1 MTNLPIV
8 IEMEWLDEKEEVEA
22 AMAQAMEC
30 YPISILPHSSRL
42 FLDYAEQREPLL
54 PFFHS
59 SPYSTGWMLHRTPI
73 SADAREAIAGI
84 LETQNREFG
93 SGEKVFVNIAALRRG
108 ANAVVTGQQVT
119 LLGGP
124 LYTLLKAATAV
135 RKAYDARAAGHP
147 HVPIFWLATEDHDL
161 DEADHVTFPSRHEL
175 HTLKLKM
182 PERMASPVGGLTLTE
197 DIRRVL
203 DEAAGLLEPG
213 TVTEALQ
220 EFYKPGITYA
230 LAFAKFIS
238 RVFAEHGLIVLD
250 ASSRECHALG
260 AEVLRKAITS
270 ADELQAALL
279 ERDKLLAARG
289 YHSQVLVTAE
299 SGLLFLIDAESGAR
313 LPLKRTADGWLAGKK
328 VYSETALLEILET
341 EPERLSPNALL
352 RPVFQDAI
360 LPTSAYIGGPAEIAY
375 FAQSEVL
382 YERILERTTPV
393 LPRLS
398 ATLIEPAV
406 AELLAQHELS
416 LTDVISLRPEEL
428 AVRLGARAMPV
439 ENKRKLAAAGNAL
452 DVELQALTEY
462 LHSLD
467 AGLGRSADVA
477 ASKMRYQMNRLRRL
491 SANYQLQRE
500 ASLRRHAD
508 ALALAVFPD
517 GHLQERLIGAAWFLS
532 RYGEGLASVLVEHA
546 AQECPGHKAIFL

>member
-1 MTNLPIV
+1 MTEQI
-8 IEMEWLDEKEEVEA
+8 
-22 AMAQAMEC
+22 EC
-30 YPISILPHSSRL
+30 YPISILPHSSKL

-59 SPYSTGWMLHRTPI
+59 SPYSTGWMLHRSPV
-73 SADAREAIAGI
+73 SEGAREAIAGI
-84 LETQNREFG
+84 LERQNGEFG
-93 SGEKVFVNIAALRRG
+93 AGEKVFANIAALRRG

-124 LYTLLKAATAV
+124 LYTLLKAATAI
-135 RKAYDARAAGHP
+135 RKAHDARAAGHP

-175 HTLKLKM
+175 RTLKLKT
-182 PERMASPVGGLTLTE
+182 PERAASPVGELTLSD
-197 DIRRVL
+197 DIQRVL
-203 DEAAGLLEPG
+203 DEAVGLLEPG
-213 TVTEALQ
+213 ATVEALQ
-220 EFYKPGITYA
+220 EFYKPGVTFA
-230 LAFAKFIS
+230 RAFARFIS
-238 RVFAEHGLIVLD
+238 RVFADHGLIVLD

-270 ADELQAALL
+270 ADELQAALI
-279 ERDKLLAARG
+279 ERDKLLASRG
-289 YHSQVLVTAE
+289 YHSQVLVTAT
-299 SGLLFLIDAESGAR
+299 SGLLFLINEERGAETGAR
-313 LPLKRTADGWLAGKK
+313 LPLKKSADGWLAGKK
-328 VYSETALLEILET
+328 AYSETALLEILEK

-360 LPTSAYIGGPAEIAY
+360 LPTTAYVGGPAEIAY
-375 FAQSEVL
+375 FAQSQVL
-382 YERILERTTPV
+382 YERILGRTTPV
-393 LPRLS
+393 VPRLS

-406 AELLAQHELS
+406 AEALAQHQLS
-416 LTDVISLRPEEL
+416 LTDLISLRPEEL

-439 ENKRKLAAAGNAL
+439 ENKRRLAAAGNSL
-452 DVELQALTEY
+452 DAELGELTEY
-462 LHSLD
+462 MKSLD
-467 AGLGRSADVA
+467 EGLGRSAEVA

-508 ALALAVFPD
+508 ALALALFPN

-546 AQECPGHKAIFL
+546 AQECPGHKAIFA

>member
-1 MTNLPIV
+1 MPQ
-8 IEMEWLDEKEEVEA
+8 EV
-22 AMAQAMEC
+22 EC
-30 YPISILPHSSRL
+30 YPISILPHSSRI

-54 PFFHS
+54 PFFSS
-59 SPYSTGWMLHRTPI
+59 SPYSNGWMLHRSPLNE
-73 SADAREAIAGI
+73 AARERLAAI
-84 LETQNREFG
+84 LEVQNREFG
-93 SGEKVFVNIAALRRG
+93 AGEKVFANIAALRRG

-124 LYTLLKAATAV
+124 LYTLFKAATAI
-135 RKAYDARAAGHP
+135 RKAHDASAAGHP

-175 HTLKLKM
+175 HKLKL
-182 PERMASPVGGLTLTE
+182 ETTVRAGSPAGSVKLGD

-213 TVTEALQ
+213 AVVEALE
-220 EFYKPGITYA
+220 EFYRPEATFA
-230 LAFAKFIS
+230 RAFARLLS
-238 RVFAEHGLIVLD
+238 RVFSDHGLIVID
-250 ASSRECHALG
+250 AASRECHALG

-270 ADELQAALL
+270 AGELHIALV
-279 ERDKLLAARG
+279 ERDKLLAERG
-289 YHSQVLVTAE
+289 YHSQVLVTPQ
-299 SGLLFLIDAESGAR
+299 SGLLFLIDSESGAR
-313 LPLKRTADGWLAGKK
+313 LPLKPKDSGEWSAGKK
-328 VYSETALLEILET
+328 TYSEAELLAILDS

-375 FAQSEVL
+375 SAQSQVL
-382 YERILERTTPV
+382 YERILGRTTPV

-406 AELLAQHELS
+406 AEVLTKHELS
-416 LTDVISLRPEEL
+416 LTDVISQRPEEL

-439 ENKRKLAAAGNAL
+439 ENKRKLATAGN
-452 DVELQALTEY
+452 
-462 LHSLD
+462 SLD
-467 AGLGRSADVA
+467 SELGELTAYMKSLDEGLGRSAEVA

-500 ASLRRHAD
+500 ASLRRHTD
-508 ALALAVFPD
+508 ALAQALFPD
-517 GHLQERLIGAAWFLS
+517 GHLQERLIGTAWFLS
-532 RYGEGLASVLVEHA
+532 RHGQGLTSLLVEQA
-546 AQECPGHKAIFL
+546 AQECPGHKGIFL

>member
-1 MTNLPIV
+1 
-8 IEMEWLDEKEEVEA
+8 
-22 AMAQAMEC
+22 MAQAIEC
-30 YPISILPHSSRL
+30 YPISILPHSSKL
-42 FLDYAEQREPLL
+42 FLDYAEKREPLL

-59 SPYSTGWMLHRTPI
+59 SAYSTGWMLHRTSI
-73 SADAREAIAGI
+73 TQDARESIAGI
-84 LETQNREFG
+84 LERQNREFG
-93 SGEKVFVNIAALRRG
+93 AGEKVFANIDALRRG

-124 LYTLLKAATAV
+124 LYTLLKAATAI
-135 RKAYDARAAGHP
+135 RKAHDARAVGHP

-161 DEADHVTFPSRHEL
+161 DEADHVAFPSRHEL
-175 HTLKLKM
+175 HTLKLKT
-182 PERMASPVGGLTLTE
+182 PEHGASPVGGLMLPG
-197 DIRRVL
+197 DIERVL

-213 TVTEALQ
+213 ATLEALQ
-220 EFYKPGITYA
+220 EFYQPGMSFGM
-230 LAFAKFIS
+230 AFARFIS

-260 AEVLRKAITS
+260 AEVFRKAITE
-270 ADELQAALL
+270 ADSLQSALL
-279 ERDKLLAARG
+279 DRDKLLAERG
-289 YHSQVLVTAE
+289 YHSQVMVTAQ
-299 SGLLFLIDAESGAR
+299 SALLFLIDAESGAR
-313 LPLKRTADGWLAGKK
+313 LPLKRFGNQPEEDGWLAGKK
-328 VYSETALLEILET
+328 PYSQAELLAILEK

-360 LPTSAYIGGPAEIAY
+360 LPTTAYIGGPAEIAY

-382 YERILERTTPV
+382 YERILGLTTPV

-416 LTDVISLRPEEL
+416 LTDVISQRPEEL
-428 AVRLGARAMPV
+428 AARLGARAMPV
-439 ENKRKLAAAGNAL
+439 ENKRKLAAAGSAL
-452 DVELQALTEY
+452 DDELETLTAY
-462 LHSLD
+462 MRSLD
-467 AGLGRSADVA
+467 EGLGRSAEVA

-508 ALALAVFPD
+508 ALALALFPD
-517 GHLQERLIGAAWFLS
+517 QHLQERLVGAAWFLS
-532 RYGEGLASVLVEHA
+532 RYGEGLASLLVEHA

>member
-1 MTNLPIV
+1 
-8 IEMEWLDEKEEVEA
+8 
-22 AMAQAMEC
+22 MAQQIEC
-30 YPISILPHSSRL
+30 YPISILPHSSKL
-42 FLDYAEQREPLL
+42 FLDFAEQREPLL

-59 SPYSTGWMLHRTPI
+59 SPYSTGWMLHRSPI
-73 SADAREAIAGI
+73 SEGAREAMAGI
-84 LETQNREFG
+84 LERQNREFG
-93 SGEKVFVNIAALRRG
+93 AGEKVFANIAALRRG

-124 LYTLLKAATAV
+124 LYTLLKAATTI
-135 RKAYDARAAGHP
+135 RKAHDARAAGHP

-175 HTLKLKM
+175 RKLKLKM
-182 PERMASPVGGLTLTE
+182 AERAASPVGALTLGD
-197 DIRRVL
+197 DIQQVL

-213 TVTEALQ
+213 ATVEALE
-220 EFYKPGITYA
+220 EFYKPGVTFA
-230 LAFAKFIS
+230 RAFARFIS

-270 ADELQAALL
+270 ADELQAALT
-279 ERDKLLAARG
+279 ERDKLLASRG
-289 YHSQVLVTAE
+289 YHSQVLVTPT
-299 SGLLFLIDAESGAR
+299 SGLLFLIDAENGAR
-313 LPLKRTADGWLAGKK
+313 LPLKRASGGPTGDGWLVGKK
-328 VYSETALLEILET
+328 AYSEAALLEILEN

-360 LPTSAYIGGPAEIAY
+360 LPTTAYVGGPAEIAY
-375 FAQSEVL
+375 FAQSQVL
-382 YERILERTTPV
+382 YERILGRTTPV
-393 LPRLS
+393 VPRLS
-398 ATLIEPAV
+398 ATLIEPAI
-406 AELLAQHELS
+406 AEVLAQHELS

-439 ENKRKLAAAGNAL
+439 ENKRRLAAAGNSL
-452 DVELQALTEY
+452 DAELAELTEY
-462 LHSLD
+462 MKSLD
-467 AGLGRSADVA
+467 EGLGRSAEVA

-508 ALALAVFPD
+508 ALALALFPD

-546 AQECPGHKAIFL
+546 AQECPGHKAIFV

>member
-1 MTNLPIV
+1 MT
-8 IEMEWLDEKEEVEA
+8 
-22 AMAQAMEC
+22 QQFEC
-30 YPISILPHSSRL
+30 YPISILPHSSKL

-59 SPYSTGWMLHRTPI
+59 SPYSTGWMLHRSPI
-73 SADAREAIAGI
+73 SEGAREAIAGI
-84 LETQNREFG
+84 LERQNREFDA
-93 SGEKVFVNIAALRRG
+93 GEKVFANIAALRRG

-124 LYTLLKAATAV
+124 LYTLLKAATAI
-135 RKAYDARAAGHP
+135 RKAHDARAAGHP

-175 HTLKLKM
+175 RTLKLKT
-182 PERMASPVGGLTLTE
+182 PERAASPVGGLTLGD
-197 DIRRVL
+197 DIQRVL

-213 TVTEALQ
+213 ATVEALQ
-220 EFYKPGITYA
+220 EFYKPGVTFA
-230 LAFAKFIS
+230 RAFARLIS
-238 RVFAEHGLIVLD
+238 RVFSEHGLIVLD

-270 ADELQAALL
+270 ADELQAGLI
-279 ERDKLLAARG
+279 ERDKLLAERG
-289 YHSQVLVTAE
+289 YHSQVLVTPT

-313 LPLKRTADGWLAGKK
+313 LPLKRASSLQNGGDGWLAGKK
-328 VYSETALLEILET
+328 AYSETALLEILEN

-360 LPTSAYIGGPAEIAY
+360 LPTTAYVGGPAEIAY
-375 FAQSEVL
+375 FAQSQVL
-382 YERILERTTPV
+382 YERILGRTTPV
-393 LPRLS
+393 VPRLS

-406 AELLAQHELS
+406 AEVLAQHELS
-416 LTDVISLRPEEL
+416 LADVISLRPEEL
-428 AVRLGARAMPV
+428 AVRLGARTMPV
-439 ENKRKLAAAGNAL
+439 ENKRRLAATGNSL
-452 DVELQALTEY
+452 DAELGELTEY
-462 LHSLD
+462 MKSLD
-467 AGLGRSADVA
+467 EGLGRSAEVA

-508 ALALAVFPD
+508 ALALALFPN